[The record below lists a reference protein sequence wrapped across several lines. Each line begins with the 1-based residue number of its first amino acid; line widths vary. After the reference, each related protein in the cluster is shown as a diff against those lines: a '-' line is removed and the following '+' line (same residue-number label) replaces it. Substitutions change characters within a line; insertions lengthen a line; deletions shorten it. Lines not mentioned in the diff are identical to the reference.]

1 MQDVKAT
8 AEKIEAIIGYTFTN
22 KSLCAEAAQMAS
34 PQTPVVLRGVIT
46 GLDNNKRLSILGN
59 AVLAK
64 AMCACWFDARDK
76 QGENTTQFVPTNFI
90 DTSKA
95 KRDFQL
101 TGTSSVTRSWE
112 TTH

>member
-46 GLDNNKRLSILGN
+46 GLDNKKTLNPR
-59 AVLAK
+59 
-64 AMCACWFDARDK
+64 
-76 QGENTTQFVPTNFI
+76 
-90 DTSKA
+90 
-95 KRDFQL
+95 
-101 TGTSSVTRSWE
+101 
-112 TTH
+112 